1 MALASE
7 HDFSDLKNHVD
18 RIFDNVRKLETKLKQ
33 AEEIKARIRD
43 LEVSTL
49 PYSEQKIITT
59 NIRIIADKRR
69 SLAARIKT
77 VESEMGR
84 LKSRLEF
91 ANIQWSRLYD
101 LVNNFQVKIMEEGK
115 SKLEKHET
123 SRTEI
128 AKLSRDQDPILKNF
142 FCHNT
147 ESE

>member
-1 MALASE
+1 M
-7 HDFSDLKNHVD
+7 
-18 RIFDNVRKLETKLKQ
+18 
-33 AEEIKARIRD
+33 
-43 LEVSTL
+43 
-49 PYSEQKIITT
+49 
-59 NIRIIADKRR
+59 
-69 SLAARIKT
+69 AARIKT